1 LIKNAPLITENKTQS
16 NPINLIQLN
25 QPNQP
30 LTTMNLY
37 LFFIA
42 SLLLNLTPG
51 NDMLYV
57 ASRSVS
63 QGIKAGVVSAA
74 GIFVGCFVHILA
86 AVLGLSIIIS
96 KSAYLFQLI
105 KFAGAGYLIYLGI
118 KALLSKSAVNTTD
131 EKPAKANYLKLFK
144 QGIVTNALNPKVAI
158 FFLSFLPQFIDPASQ
173 FFKFQLFTLGIWF
186 AAQGTLVL
194 IIVACILGKT
204 KDFFKNNPKVWMIQE
219 KITGTILIG
228 LGIKIALASKE

>member
-1 LIKNAPLITENKTQS
+1 M
-16 NPINLIQLN
+16 
-25 QPNQP
+25 
-30 LTTMNLY
+30 LTFQNLY

-57 ASRSVS
+57 ASRSIS
-63 QGIKAGVVSAA
+63 QGVKGGVVSALGVFA
-74 GIFVGCFVHILA
+74 GCFVHISA

-105 KFAGAGYLIYLGI
+105 KFAGAGYLIYLGV
-118 KALLSKSAVNTTD
+118 KAFLLKPAVNKAD

-144 QGIVTNALNPKVAI
+144 QGILTNALNPKVAV
-158 FFLSFLPQFIDPASQ
+158 FFLSFLPQFINPSSS
-173 FFKFQLFTLGIWF
+173 FFKMQLFILGIWF
-186 AAQGTLVL
+186 AVQGTLVL

-204 KDFFKNNPKVWMIQE
+204 KDFFRKNPKVWMIQE
-219 KITGTILIG
+219 KVTGLILIG
-228 LGIKIALASKE
+228 LGIRIALISKK

>member
-1 LIKNAPLITENKTQS
+1 MFNFQ
-16 NPINLIQLN
+16 
-25 QPNQP
+25 
-30 LTTMNLY
+30 NLY

-63 QGIKAGVVSAA
+63 QGIKAGMVSAA

-96 KSAYLFQLI
+96 RSAYLFQLI
-105 KFAGAGYLIYLGI
+105 KFAGAAYLIYLGV
-118 KALLSKSAVNTTD
+118 KALLSKPVVDTAD
-131 EKPAKANYLKLFK
+131 EKPSKANYWKLFK
-144 QGIVTNALNPKVAI
+144 QGIVTNALNPKVAV
-158 FFLSFLPQFIDPASQ
+158 FFLSFLPQFISPLSP
-173 FFKFQLFTLGIWF
+173 FFKVQLFTLGVWF

-194 IIVACILGKT
+194 IIVACILGKS
-204 KDFFKNNPKVWMIQE
+204 KDFFRNNPKVWRIQE
-219 KITGTILIG
+219 KITGFILIG
-228 LGIKIALASKE
+228 LGVKIALATKK

>member
-1 LIKNAPLITENKTQS
+1 MFNFQ
-16 NPINLIQLN
+16 
-25 QPNQP
+25 
-30 LTTMNLY
+30 NLY

-63 QGIKAGVVSAA
+63 QGIKAGIASAA
-74 GIFVGCFVHILA
+74 GIFIGCFVHILA

-96 KSAYLFQLI
+96 RSAYLFQLI
-105 KFAGAGYLIYLGI
+105 KYAGAGYLIYLGI
-118 KALLSKSAVNTTD
+118 KALLSKPGVNTAD

-144 QGIVTNALNPKVAI
+144 QGIVTNALNPKVAV
-158 FFLSFLPQFIDPASQ
+158 FFLSFLPQFINPGST
-173 FFKFQLFTLGIWF
+173 FFKFQLFALGIWF
-186 AAQGTLVL
+186 DVQGTLVL

-204 KDFFKNNPKVWMIQE
+204 KDFFKQNPKVWKLQE
-219 KITGTILIG
+219 KITGIILIG
-228 LGIKIALASKE
+228 LGIRIALTAKK

>member
-1 LIKNAPLITENKTQS
+1 MFNFQ
-16 NPINLIQLN
+16 
-25 QPNQP
+25 
-30 LTTMNLY
+30 NLY

-63 QGIKAGVVSAA
+63 QGIKAGITSAA

-96 KSAYLFQLI
+96 KSAWLFQLI

-118 KALLSKSAVNTTD
+118 KALLSKPAVNTAD
-131 EKPAKANYLKLFK
+131 EKPAKANYWKLFK
-144 QGIVTNALNPKVAI
+144 QGILTNALNPKVAV
-158 FFLSFLPQFIDPASQ
+158 FFLSFLPQFIDPLSS
-173 FFKFQLFTLGIWF
+173 FFKIQLFILGIWF
-186 AAQGTLVL
+186 AVQGTLVL
-194 IIVACILGKT
+194 IIVAFILGKT
-204 KDFFKNNPKVWMIQE
+204 KDFFRKNLKVWMIQE
-219 KITGTILIG
+219 KVTGLILIG
-228 LGIKIALASKE
+228 LGIRIALISKK